1 MSEALKILNNIRTL
15 RAQARECTLE
25 TLEEMLEKLEVVVN
39 ERREEDSQAQAEIE
53 ERTRKLQQY
62 REMLIADG
70 IDPNELLN
78 AMAVTKAAATKS
90 KRAARPAKY
99 KYIDENGETKTWA
112 GQGRTPAVI
121 KKAIE
126 EQGKSLDDFL
136 L

>member
-15 RAQARECTLE
+15 RAQARECSLE
-25 TLEEMLEKLEVVVN
+25 TLEDMLEKLDVVVN
-39 ERREEDSQAQAEIE
+39 ERREEESHAQAENA
-53 ERTRKLQQY
+53 ERSRKLEQY
-62 REMLIADG
+62 REMLLADG

-78 AMAVTKAAATKS
+78 ALSENKTVTKAR
-90 KRAARPAKY
+90 RAARPAKY
-99 KYIDENGETKTWA
+99 SYVDENGESRTWT

-126 EQGKSLDDFL
+126 EDGKQLDDFL

>member
-15 RAQARECTLE
+15 RAQARECSLE

-39 ERREEDSQAQAEIE
+39 ERRDEDNQAQAEIE

-62 REMLIADG
+62 RDMLIADG
-70 IDPNELLN
+70 IDPNELLQSLGS
-78 AMAVTKAAATKS
+78 AKVAGKS

-99 KYIDENGETKTWA
+99 QYTDENGELKTWT

-126 EQGKSLDDFL
+126 ELGKSLDDFL

>member
-15 RAQARECTLE
+15 RAQARECSLE

-70 IDPNELLN
+70 IDPNELLQTMGAN
-78 AMAVTKAAATKS
+78 KATSKA

-99 KYIDENGETKTWA
+99 HYKDENGEMKTWT

>member
-99 KYIDENGETKTWA
+99 KYIDENGETKTWT

-121 KKAIE
+121 RKAIE

>member
-99 KYIDENGETKTWA
+99 KYIDENGETKTWT
-112 GQGRTPAVI
+112 GQGRTPTVI

>member
-15 RAQARECTLE
+15 RAQARECSLE

-39 ERREEDSQAQAEIE
+39 ERRDEESQVQAEVE
-53 ERTRKLQQY
+53 ERSRKLQQY

-70 IDPNELLN
+70 IDPNELLSALN
-78 AMAVTKAAATKS
+78 TVKTSGKA

-99 KYIDENGETKTWA
+99 QYIDENGETKTWT

-121 KKAIE
+121 KKAID
-126 EQGKSLDDFL
+126 EQGKQLDDFL

>member
-15 RAQARECTLE
+15 RAQARECSLE

-39 ERREEDSQAQAEIE
+39 ERREEESHAKAESE
-53 ERTRKLQQY
+53 ERTRKLEQY
-62 REMLIADG
+62 REMLLADG
-70 IDPNELLN
+70 IDPNELLSTI
-78 AMAVTKAAATKS
+78 AETKAPGKT

-99 KYIDENGETKTWA
+99 QYVDENGETRTWT

-126 EQGKSLDDFL
+126 EEGKQLDSFL

>member
-15 RAQARECTLE
+15 RAQARECSLE

-39 ERREEDSQAQAEIE
+39 ERRDEDSQAQAEVE

-62 REMLIADG
+62 RDMLIADG
-70 IDPNELLN
+70 IDPNELLS
-78 AMAVTKAAATKS
+78 TLAAAKTPGKT

-99 KYIDENGETKTWA
+99 AYIDENGENKTWT

-126 EQGKSLDDFL
+126 EQGKKLEDFL

>member
-1 MSEALKILNNIRTL
+1 MSEALKTLNNIRTL
-15 RAQARECTLE
+15 RAQARECSLE

-39 ERREEDSQAQAEIE
+39 ERRDEDSQVQAEIE

-70 IDPNELLN
+70 IDLSELLSSLP
-78 AMAVTKAAATKS
+78 ATKAPGKA

-99 KYIDENGETKTWA
+99 QYIDENGETKTWT

-126 EQGKSLDDFL
+126 EQGKQLDDFL

>member
-15 RAQARECTLE
+15 RAQARECSLE
-25 TLEEMLEKLEVVVN
+25 TLEEMLEKLEVMVN
-39 ERREEDSQAQAEIE
+39 ERREEETHAKAESE
-53 ERTRKLQQY
+53 ERTRKLEQY
-62 REMLIADG
+62 REMLLADG
-70 IDPNELLN
+70 IDPNELLSTI
-78 AMAVTKAAATKS
+78 AETKAPGKT

-99 KYIDENGETKTWA
+99 QYVDENGETRTWT

-126 EQGKSLDDFL
+126 EEGKQLDSFL

>member
-39 ERREEDSQAQAEIE
+39 ERREEETHAQAENA
-53 ERTRKLQQY
+53 ERNRKLEQY

-70 IDPNELLN
+70 IDPNELLK
-78 AMAVTKAAATKS
+78 ALSETKAPGKT

-99 KYIDENGETKTWA
+99 SYVDENGENRTWT

-126 EQGKSLDDFL
+126 EQGKQLDDFL